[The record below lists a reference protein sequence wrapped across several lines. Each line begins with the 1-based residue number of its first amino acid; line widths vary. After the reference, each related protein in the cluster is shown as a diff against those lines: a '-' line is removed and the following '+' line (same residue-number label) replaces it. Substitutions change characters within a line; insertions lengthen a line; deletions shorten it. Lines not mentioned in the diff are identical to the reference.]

1 MRIRAALVRDSD
13 DDFTVEDVELREP
26 RAGEVLVR
34 IVAAGICHTDLA
46 IKSSAGNAAT
56 PVVLGHEGAGVVE
69 GLGAGVTGMSVG
81 DHVILT
87 FASCGGCDFCVRGK
101 PTYCL
106 HFSALNSGGLAT
118 TDDTAHTQDGRPVRG
133 GFFGQSSFATHAI
146 ASPANAIVVPRDLD
160 LATIAPLGCA
170 IQTGAGSMLNLLRPT
185 AGSSVMIMGLG
196 GVGMAGLMAAVASGA
211 KHVVAVDPVASRRDV
226 AQALGATLALAPSDD
241 LVAEVLNHTDGGA
254 THALDTTG
262 RADAVGQAFG
272 SLSRTGHLVLVGL
285 GMPDLVLPGA
295 ALMSGGRSVTGSIEG
310 DAVPHEFIPLLAAMY
325 RDGSLPLDRI
335 VRNYAFDD
343 INQAISD
350 MRTGDV
356 IKPVLVFD

>member
-13 DDFTVEDVELREP
+13 ADFTVEEVDLREL

-34 IVAAGICHTDLA
+34 IVAAGVCHTDLA
-46 IKSSAGNAAT
+46 IKASAGNGET

-69 GLGAGVTGMSVG
+69 EIGAGVTGMSVG

-87 FASCGGCDFCVRGK
+87 FASCGGCDLCARGK
-101 PTYCL
+101 PAYCV
-106 HFSALNSGGLAT
+106 HFAALNSGGLT
-118 TDDTAHTQDGRPVRG
+118 TADDPAHTQGGRPVRG
-133 GFFGQSSFATHAI
+133 GFFGQSSFATYAI
-146 ASPANAIVVPRDLD
+146 ASPANAIVVPPDLD
-160 LATIAPLGCA
+160 LTTIAPLGCG
-170 IQTGAGSMLNLLRPT
+170 IQTGAGSVLNLLRPT
-185 AGSSVMIMGLG
+185 PGSSVMIVGLG
-196 GVGMAGLMAAVASGA
+196 GVGMAGLMAAITCGA
-211 KHVVAVDPVASRRDV
+211 KHIVAVDPVASRREV
-226 AQALGATLALAPSDD
+226 AQALGATCTLAPSDD
-241 LVAEVLNHTDGGA
+241 LVAEVLDHTGGGA

-262 RADAVGQAFG
+262 RSDAIGRAFD

-285 GMPDLVLPGA
+285 GMPDLTLSGA

-310 DAVPHEFIPLLAAMY
+310 DAVPHELIPLLAQMY

-343 INQAISD
+343 INQAIAD
-350 MRTGDV
+350 MRTGEV